1 MWIRILKAKQQKN
14 PWTRLLKPERSK
26 KTKKYW

>member
-14 PWTRLLKPERSK
+14 PWTRLLKPEQQQK
-26 KTKKYW
+26 DKKYW